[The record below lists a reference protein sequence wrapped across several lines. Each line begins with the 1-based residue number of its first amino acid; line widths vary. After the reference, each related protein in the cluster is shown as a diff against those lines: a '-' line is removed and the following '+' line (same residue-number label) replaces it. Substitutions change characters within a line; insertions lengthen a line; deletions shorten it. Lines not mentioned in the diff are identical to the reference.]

1 MSIKKSENFFI
12 MSNHRFVTASMPSA
26 SQPNL
31 PALIVCLAGTTPQP
45 PASPIMV
52 TMVISSATVTHQR
65 GSMRVP
71 TAKATQSV
79 VG

>member
-1 MSIKKSENFFI
+1 MSITKPEVFFV
-12 MSNHRFVTASMPSA
+12 MFDHGFVTALTLSA

-31 PALIVCLAGTTPQP
+31 PALIVCLAGTTPQL

-52 TMVISSATVTHQR
+52 MMAISSATVIHQQR
-65 GSMRVP
+65 SMRVP
-71 TAKATQSV
+71 TAKEIQLV